1 MIFWLLF
8 VWVIEGKEILVY
20 WLFCYLGHSKM
31 ETLRKRRCFVEL
43 WIFSLVFAA
52 TNNGILCFFTK
63 KVKRRYWNLDL
74 ILFVCFMRKF
84 NRRKLKFLNF
94 MYCTGEDFLFWLDF
108 EVQLLRNGSQ

>member
-52 TNNGILCFFTK
+52 TNNGILCFFNK
-63 KVKRRYWNLDL
+63 KGKRRYWNLDSD
-74 ILFVCFMRKF
+74 FVC
-84 NRRKLKFLNF
+84 
-94 MYCTGEDFLFWLDF
+94 LFY
-108 EVQLLRNGSQ
+108 EKIQQKKIKIS